1 VVLVK
6 PGLPEREV
14 FQVFNWF
21 PLGVGDRADGAQVVG
36 VMEVEVLPILPKLHH
51 HILRFALKVFI
62 FYGILSVLASCRR
75 TVFQPPPR
83 EFPRIVG
90 VLQRV
95 LSVRRTLFRAV
106 LHPLAGERTRCS
118 PGPLALSIAQT
129 LTIGFRLF
137 PLHEG
142 EGMPRQGQG
151 RGAVFGRG
159 GGGTAAGGEVL
170 LPLPVGEGLGWGAVW
185 RNCLNTIELTI

>member
-1 VVLVK
+1 MLN
-6 PGLPEREV
+6 R
-14 FQVFNWF
+14 FS
-21 PLGVGDRADGAQVVG
+21 VGIRNGADAPQVVG
-36 VMEVEVLPILPKLHH
+36 MMEVKVLPILPKLHH
-51 HILRFALKVFI
+51 HILRFALKVLI

-83 EFPRIVG
+83 EFPRVVW

-106 LHPLAGERTRCS
+106 LHPLARERTRCS
-118 PGPLALSIAQT
+118 PGSLALTLSIGQP
-129 LTIGFRLF
+129 LTIGFRRL

-159 GGGTAAGGEVL
+159 GCGTAAGGEVL
-170 LPLPVGEGLGWGAVW
+170 LKPPRIAF
-185 RNCLNTIELTI
+185 